1 MALSDEEKATLEALT
16 KKASEPEQEDFAI
29 EIWDETGAGAKV
41 PFSQG
46 AEWLKRFGIGVE
58 KPADSKPEGNGK
70 TPKADDGKTPVAPA
84 QRYFG
89 KSKS

>member
-1 MALSDEEKATLEALT
+1 MALSDEEKSQLAALQ
-16 KKASEPEQEDFAI
+16 KKASEPDDDFNI

-46 AEWLKRFGIGVE
+46 KKWLERFGIGVE
-58 KPADSKPEGNGK
+58 PPATEDPKTDEGDKGKGDSKV
-70 TPKADDGKTPVAPA
+70 T

-89 KSKS
+89 NKKAS